1 MRMTSQKTA
10 AFFDVDNTLVRGS
23 TLYFL
28 GRGMYHR
35 GYFTKAD
42 ISRFV
47 VANLRFRM
55 TGTEKK
61 EVIDRYQNAA
71 IEFIGGHKVSE
82 ILEIGSEI
90 YDEFVSPKLW
100 QGTYDIA
107 HAHLEAGRDVWL
119 VTAAPQDMAN
129 IIASK
134 LGFTGA
140 LGSRACVED
149 GVYTGQLEGK
159 ILHGS
164 EKARAVAELAVQRG
178 YLLKECFAYSDSHN
192 DLPLLTVVGNPSAI
206 NPDAV
211 LRIKAL
217 AENWPI
223 HDFRRA
229 RFLNRLLGPT
239 VSRLAALATLLTPQR
254 RKQSGDK

>member
-1 MRMTSQKTA
+1 MALKPTRA

-28 GRGMYHR
+28 GRGMYQR

-61 EVIDRYQNAA
+61 EVIDRFQKAA
-71 IEFIGGHKVSE
+71 TDFVGGHQVSD
-82 ILEIGSEI
+82 ILKLGEEI

-100 QGTYDIA
+100 ERTCEIAREHLAQGQ
-107 HAHLEAGRDVWL
+107 DVWL
-119 VTAAPQDMAN
+119 VTAAPQDMAE
-129 IIASK
+129 IIASR

-140 LGSRACVED
+140 IGSKVIIKD
-149 GVYTGQLEGK
+149 GMFTGELDGK
-159 ILHGS
+159 ILHGT
-164 EKARAVAELAVQRG
+164 EKAVAIRKLAEDHG
-178 YLLKECFAYSDSHN
+178 YDLNECYSYSDSHN
-192 DLPLLTVVGNPSAI
+192 DIPLLTAVGYPSAI
-206 NPDAV
+206 NPDAI

-217 AENWPI
+217 AEGWPI

-229 RFLNRLLGPT
+229 RFLNRLLGPA
-239 VSRLAALATLLTPQR
+239 VSRLAAVATLFVP
-254 RKQSGDK
+254 RKKR

>member
-1 MRMTSQKTA
+1 MALKPTRA

-28 GRGMYHR
+28 GRGMYQR

-55 TGTEKK
+55 TGMEKQD
-61 EVIDRYQNAA
+61 VIERFQKAA
-71 IEFIGGHKVSE
+71 TDFVGGHKVE
-82 ILEIGSEI
+82 DILKLGEEI

-100 QGTYDIA
+100 QGTYKIA
-107 HAHLEAGRDVWL
+107 HEHLSRGEDVWL

-129 IIASK
+129 IIAIR

-140 LGSRACVED
+140 LGSKVIVRDAI
-149 GVYTGQLEGK
+149 YTGELDGK

-164 EKARAVAELAVQRG
+164 EKAVAITSLAQERG
-178 YLLKECFAYSDSHN
+178 YHLPDCYSYSDSHN
-192 DLPLLTVVGNPSAI
+192 DLPLLNAVGHPSAI
-206 NPDAV
+206 NPDAI

-217 AENWPI
+217 AEGWPI
-223 HDFRRA
+223 HDFRRG
-229 RFLNRLLGPT
+229 RVLNRILGPA
-239 VSRLAALATLLTPQR
+239 VSRMAAMAAWLLPRKR
-254 RKQSGDK
+254 R

>member
-1 MRMTSQKTA
+1 MALTSKRA

-28 GRGMYHR
+28 GRGMYQR
-35 GYFTKAD
+35 GFFTKAD

-47 VANLRFRM
+47 VANIRFRM

-61 EVIDRYQNAA
+61 EVIEKFQNAA
-71 IEFIGGHKVSE
+71 TDFIGGHAVADIKK
-82 ILEIGSEI
+82 IGEEI

-100 QGTYDIA
+100 DGTCEIA
-107 HAHLEAGRDVWL
+107 RAHLDKGEEVWL

-129 IIASK
+129 IIAER

-140 LGSRACVED
+140 LGSKAHVED
-149 GVYTGQLEGK
+149 GVYTGTLDGK
-159 ILHGS
+159 LLHGI
-164 EKARAVAELAVQRG
+164 EKAVAIQELAKSRG
-178 YLLKECFAYSDSHN
+178 FNLEECSSYSDSHN
-192 DLPLLTVVGNPSAI
+192 DIPLLQAVGHPSAI

-211 LRIKAL
+211 LRIRAL
-217 AENWPI
+217 AEGWPI

-229 RFLNRLLGPT
+229 RFLNRLLGPA
-239 VSRLAALATLLTPQR
+239 VSRIAALGTLLTP
-254 RKQSGDK
+254 RKR

>member
-1 MRMTSQKTA
+1 MALTQKRA
-10 AFFDVDNTLVRGS
+10 AFFDVDNTLIHGS

-28 GRGMYHR
+28 GRGMYQR

-61 EVIDRYQNAA
+61 EVIERFQNAA
-71 IEFIGGHKVSE
+71 TDFIGGHNVVD
-82 ILEIGSEI
+82 ILKLGEEI

-100 QGTYDIA
+100 ERTCEIA
-107 HAHLEAGRDVWL
+107 RDHLAKGESVWL
-119 VTAAPQDMAN
+119 VTAAPQDMAE
-129 IIASK
+129 IIANR

-140 LGSRACVED
+140 IGSKAVIKD
-149 GVYTGQLEGK
+149 GIYTGALDGK
-159 ILHGS
+159 LLHGT
-164 EKARAVAELAVQRG
+164 EKAVAIRKLAEEQG
-178 YLLKECFAYSDSHN
+178 YDLKDCYSYSDSHN
-192 DLPLLTVVGNPSAI
+192 DLPLLTAVGHPSAI
-206 NPDAV
+206 NPDAI

-217 AENWPI
+217 AEGWPV

-229 RFLNRLLGPT
+229 RYLNRLLGPA
-239 VSRLAALATLLTPQR
+239 VSRLAALGTLFVPRKR
-254 RKQSGDK
+254 R

>member
-1 MRMTSQKTA
+1 MALRPTRA

-28 GRGMYHR
+28 GRGMYQR

-61 EVIDRYQNAA
+61 EVIDRFQKAA
-71 IEFIGGHKVSE
+71 TDFVGGHQVSD
-82 ILEIGSEI
+82 ILKLGEEI

-100 QGTYDIA
+100 ERTCEIA
-107 HAHLEAGRDVWL
+107 REHLAKDQDVWL
-119 VTAAPQDMAN
+119 VTAAPQDMAE
-129 IIASK
+129 IIASR

-140 LGSRACVED
+140 IGSKVVIKD
-149 GVYTGQLEGK
+149 GVFTGELDGK
-159 ILHGS
+159 ILHGN
-164 EKARAVAELAVQRG
+164 EKAVAIRKLAEDHG
-178 YLLKECFAYSDSHN
+178 YDLNECYSYSDSHN
-192 DLPLLTVVGNPSAI
+192 DIPLLTAVGNPSAI
-206 NPDAV
+206 NPDAI

-217 AENWPI
+217 AEGWPV

-229 RFLNRLLGPT
+229 RFLNRLLGPA
-239 VSRLAALATLLTPQR
+239 VSRLAAVATLFVP
-254 RKQSGDK
+254 RKKR

>member
-1 MRMTSQKTA
+1 MALTSKRA
-10 AFFDVDNTLVRGS
+10 AFFDVDNTRVRGS

-28 GRGMYHR
+28 GRGMYQR
-35 GYFTKAD
+35 GYFSKAD

-55 TGTEKK
+55 TGTEKQ
-61 EVIDRYQNAA
+61 EVIERFQKAA
-71 IEFIGGHKVSE
+71 TDFVGGHKVAD
-82 ILEIGSEI
+82 ILKLGEEI

-107 HAHLEAGRDVWL
+107 HQHLSKGEDVWL

-129 IIASK
+129 IIATR

-140 LGSRACVED
+140 LGSKVCIEN
-149 GVYTGQLEGK
+149 GIYTGELDGK
-159 ILHGS
+159 LLHGN
-164 EKARAVAELAVQRG
+164 EKAIAIQALAKEHGYQLAEC
-178 YLLKECFAYSDSHN
+178 YSYSDSHN
-192 DLPLLTVVGNPSAI
+192 DLPLLLAVGNPCAI
-206 NPDAV
+206 NPDPI

-223 HDFRRA
+223 HDFRRG
-229 RFLNRLLGPT
+229 RMLNRALGPA
-239 VSRLAALATLLTPQR
+239 VSRLAALATLFVPRKR
-254 RKQSGDK
+254 RK

>member
-1 MRMTSQKTA
+1 MALTPTRA

-28 GRGMYHR
+28 GRGMYQR

-61 EVIDRYQNAA
+61 EVIDRFQKAA
-71 IEFIGGHKVSE
+71 TDFVGGHQVSD
-82 ILEIGSEI
+82 ILKLGEEI
-90 YDEFVSPKLW
+90 YDEYVSPKLW
-100 QGTYDIA
+100 ERTCEIA
-107 HAHLEAGRDVWL
+107 REHLTRGEDVWL

-129 IIASK
+129 IIAQR
-134 LGFTGA
+134 LGLTGA
-140 LGSRACVED
+140 IGSKVIIKD
-149 GVYTGQLEGK
+149 GIYTGELDGK
-159 ILHGS
+159 LLHGT
-164 EKARAVAELAVQRG
+164 EKAVAIQNLAEERG
-178 YLLKECFAYSDSHN
+178 YKLEDCASYSDSHN
-192 DLPLLTVVGNPSAI
+192 DVPLLTAVGHPSAI
-206 NPDAV
+206 NPDAL

-217 AENWPI
+217 AEGWPI

-229 RFLNRLLGPT
+229 RYLNRLLGPA
-239 VSRLAALATLLTPQR
+239 VSRLAAVATLLVPRKR
-254 RKQSGDK
+254 R